1 MKPESFA
8 YAINRLSQPGFFE
21 PRLVCIETPGFAGT
35 GYVSLP
41 SELLARSRWLGE
53 SVILEWLLE
62 SVALVMRAVLASDGY
77 EHGSPLNDPALS
89 LLEFEDLKFGRSLD
103 VSKGEIQFMVRIQ
116 MRTQKTA
123 RGVFSA
129 YQGGSLAAFGT
140 LTAKEG

>member
-8 YAINRLSQPGFFE
+8 YAVNRLSQPVFFE

-41 SELLARSRWLGE
+41 SELLARSRWLGGN
-53 SVILEWLLE
+53 VILEWLLE
-62 SVALVMRAVLASDGY
+62 SAAQVMRAVLASDGY

-89 LLEFEDLKFGRSLD
+89 LMEFEDLKFGNTLD
-103 VSKGEIQFMVRIQ
+103 ANKGEVQFVVRVQ
-116 MRTQKTA
+116 MRTQRTA

-129 YQGGSLAAFGT
+129 YQGGSLAVLGT
-140 LTAKEG
+140 LIAKEG